1 MPQFDVY
8 LNPQAAARNATPYVV
23 DMQSAFIDLLPTRL
37 VAPLSRLNS
46 SQLRLPV
53 NLCPSVVVRQETLT
67 LRPHLAAPMDARLL
81 GKPIASLKHR
91 ASELIAAFDA
101 VLSGM

>member
-8 LNPQAAARNATPYVV
+8 LNPQAAARNITPYVV
-23 DMQSAFIDLLPTRL
+23 DMQSAFVDLLPTRL
-37 VAPLSRLNS
+37 VAPLSRLGS

-53 NLCPSVVVRQETLT
+53 NLCPSFAVGDETLM
-67 LRPHLAAPMDARLL
+67 LRPYLAAPMDARLL
-81 GKPIASLKHR
+81 GKPIASLKQR
-91 ASELIAAFDA
+91 GSELIAAFDA